1 MAIPK
6 YGKSVRLPTQD
17 LPTFQQWRSPI
28 LSGGKPPPLLQD
40 PTDDF
45 QDRPARTSE
54 RSQAVGQ
61 GLRCE
66 LRAFCLQALKRSTGT
81 DLTGRV

>member
-6 YGKSVRLPTQD
+6 SGKSVRLLTQD
-17 LPTFQQWRSPI
+17 LPTFQQWRSPRF
-28 LSGGKPPPLLQD
+28 SGGKPPPVLQD

-45 QDRPARTSE
+45 QDRPACTGE
-54 RSQAVGQ
+54 RSEAVGQ

-66 LRAFCLQALKRSTGT
+66 LRLFLFPGSQKTSEY
-81 DLTGRV
+81 